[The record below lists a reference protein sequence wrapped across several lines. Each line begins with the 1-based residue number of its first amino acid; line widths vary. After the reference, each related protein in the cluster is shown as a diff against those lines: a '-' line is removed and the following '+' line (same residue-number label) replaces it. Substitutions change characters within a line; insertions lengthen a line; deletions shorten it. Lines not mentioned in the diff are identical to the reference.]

1 MIGIAILAEASAWI
15 GGMFEGER
23 CERCGCT
30 DVLEPF
36 RVEVSFGG
44 RKIVRKSRL
53 CRKCMKRAEAE
64 ISCLP
69 DDGWMH

>member
-1 MIGIAILAEASAWI
+1 MTGTAILVEASAWI
-15 GGMFEGER
+15 GGMFQGER

-30 DVLEPF
+30 DVLEQF
-36 RVEVSFGG
+36 RIEVCFGG
-44 RKIVRKSRL
+44 RKIVRKARL

-69 DDGWMH
+69 ENKRIH

>member
-1 MIGIAILAEASAWI
+1 MIGTAILAEASAWI

-23 CERCGCT
+23 CERCGCM
-30 DVLEPF
+30 DVLKPF
-36 RVEVSFGG
+36 KIEVCFGG

-69 DDGWMH
+69 DDRWMH